1 MKSTTGRADSTGSRF
16 TSSPYGT
23 GVQVGGGAVV
33 LLLVVAAAATGNLA
47 AQSSAEQYNQ
57 LDQPG
62 WAPPSWVF
70 GPVWTL
76 LYALMA
82 LSAWWIWRGEPW
94 QRVRWALAM
103 FVGQLVLNAL
113 WTPLFFGA
121 DLRGLA
127 LAEILVLLVAIIAT
141 MAIFR
146 RHSRFAAALLVPYLM
161 WTTFAAALN
170 FSVWQLNN

>member
-1 MKSTTGRADSTGSRF
+1 M
-16 TSSPYGT
+16 
-23 GVQVGGGAVV
+23 